1 MIQPCGDWILVKPNP
16 EEETSSGGIIKP
28 PDARETVVKTG
39 VVKAVGPGR
48 VTKKGARVP
57 PDVKI
62 GETVA
67 YVFALEKTRTGES
80 IKMSLGTDEFLIRE
94 MDVLAVYEQ

>member
-1 MIQPCGDWILVKPNP
+1 MIRPLGDWILVKPNP
-16 EEETSSGGIIKP
+16 EEKATDGGLVIP
-28 PDARETVVKTG
+28 GEARLTAVKTG
-39 VVKAVGPGR
+39 VVKSVGPGR
-48 VTKKGARVP
+48 LSKKGIRVP
-57 PDVKI
+57 PSVSV

-94 MDVLAVYEQ
+94 SDVLAVFEQ

>member
-1 MIQPCGDWILVKPNP
+1 MNVRPLNDWIIVEPNP
-16 EEETSSGGIIKP
+16 EEEASAGGIIKP
-28 PDARETVVKTG
+28 SGARDTAVKTG

-48 VTKKGARVP
+48 VTKKGVQVP
-57 PDVKI
+57 PDVKV

-80 IKMSLGTDEFLIRE
+80 IKAHLNTDEFMIRE
-94 MDVLAVYEQ
+94 SDVLAVFQ